1 MTDQTAAPGRLP
13 GFIVIGAMKS
23 GTSSLR
29 DYLRGHPEV
38 YIPPDEELHYFAE
51 AINWKQGVDWY
62 RARFADAGDAI
73 AVGEKSPTYTMH
85 PEHPGVPERIHDL
98 LPDVRLIY
106 VVRHPI
112 QRIKSHYVHQ
122 FGRGHEANPIRR
134 AVREDPRYLDTTRY
148 AMQLQRYLDHFPREQ
163 ILIVTSEGLKFDRRA
178 TVQRVYDFLGVDS
191 SHLPDVLATEF
202 YQTARRRTYPPALLW
217 ARRLAKRH
225 MLQGERAKVLVES
238 MLARG
243 TSEGRMPTAAGT
255 PDAGEPSHVLAPGL
269 QRRLADLLRD
279 DVARFA
285 RHMPA
290 DFDGWGLT

>member
-1 MTDQTAAPGRLP
+1 VTDQTAAPGRLP

-51 AINWKQGVDWY
+51 AINWKRGIDWY
-62 RARFADAGDAI
+62 RERFADAGDAI

-98 LPDVRLIY
+98 LPDVRMIY

-134 AVREDPRYLDTTRY
+134 AVRDDPRYLDTTRY
-148 AMQLQRYLDHFPREQ
+148 GMQLQRYLDWFPAEQ
-163 ILIVTSEGLKFDRRA
+163 LLVVTSEQLDHERTPTFARIA
-178 TVQRVYDFLGVDS
+178 EFVGVDPTVDVPALS
-191 SHLPDVLATEF
+191 SRSHESSEKLVPSGFTARLRTIPTIRKAAEKLPAPLRARLGAATRRTLDPSELELDPATEAWIID
-202 YQTARRRTYPPALLW
+202 QLRPDLVGLRRWL
-217 ARRLAKRH
+217 
-225 MLQGERAKVLVES
+225 G
-238 MLARG
+238 
-243 TSEGRMPTAAGT
+243 
-255 PDAGEPSHVLAPGL
+255 D
-269 QRRLADLLRD
+269 
-279 DVARFA
+279 
-285 RHMPA
+285 
-290 DFDGWGLT
+290 DFDAWGAG